1 MTGFTHRSR
10 RAAPRPYL
18 LTLALAAALPAQAQD
33 ATRQHGHQDEPLD
46 LKAVQVRAT
55 PLADTAENLTM
66 PVEIL
71 AGTRLDEA
79 KAGTL
84 GETVAKLPGVQSSNF
99 GPGVGR
105 PIIRGLDGAR
115 VQVLSDGLGSGDV
128 STLSVDHAVSVEPFL
143 ADQVEVLKGPATL
156 LYGSGAIGGAVNV
169 VDGRIPESL
178 AERPFEGRAELR
190 GASGNRERTGMLRLD
205 GNAGRFAFHFD
216 ALQRDTGD
224 YAIPGFAESA
234 ALMAEHGETPDP
246 DEAGRLPNSAVRT
259 DSAALGMS
267 WIGARGFVGGA
278 YSLFNTAYGIP
289 GGHAHGGHDDHDV
302 HGDDHDHDHDHDHDD
317 EDAHGHAGVRI
328 AMDQR
333 RSELRGGIDA
343 IGPFE
348 SLRLKLADTDYTHT
362 EFEGE
367 AVGTVFHNRSREAR
381 AELVHRPVA
390 GWKGAFGLQA
400 GKRDFDAIGAE
411 AFVPASRSHDTGL
424 FWIGKRAWGPL
435 QLDLGLRHDDNRID
449 VDNAATAAPDRHV
462 HTTSASAGIGWK
474 ASEAVHVSLGL
485 DHAQRAPGAE
495 ELYSRGLHVATGSHE
510 IGDAA
515 LGVETAHRAE
525 LGLHLHH
532 GPLEATLSA
541 WQVRYDDFIYLAG
554 TDAEVDGAQLRVWRQ
569 GDARFHGMEAKLG
582 WDIADNRS
590 GLWTLDA
597 FADVV
602 RARLADAAGSSAMLS
617 LAIPHGDHVDEVD
630 ARVATGGN
638 LPRIAPARIGASLR
652 WERDAWRASLGAV
665 RHARQ
670 DRVAAFE
677 SATPGYTLVD
687 AHLAWHR
694 DGEDGRAWEIFLDAR
709 NLTDREARP
718 HTSFLKDLVPLPGR
732 SVGFGVRAFF

>member
-1 MTGFTHRSR
+1 MSRSPHRIRPAS
-10 RAAPRPYL
+10 PRLHL
-18 LTLALAAALPAQAQD
+18 LALALAAALPAQAQD

-55 PLADTAENLTM
+55 PLAGTAEELTM

-84 GETVAKLPGVQSSNF
+84 GETVARLPGVQSSNF

-128 STLSVDHAVSVEPFL
+128 STLSVDHAVSIEPFL
-143 ADQVEVLKGPATL
+143 ADQIEVLKGPATL

-169 VDGRIPESL
+169 IDGRVPETL
-178 AERPFEGRAELR
+178 ADSPFEGRAELR
-190 GASGNRERTGMLRLD
+190 GASGNHERTGMLRLD
-205 GNAGRFAFHFD
+205 GNADRFAFHFD
-216 ALQRDTGD
+216 ALHRDSGD
-224 YAIPGFAESA
+224 YAIPGFPESA
-234 ALMAEHGETPDP
+234 ALLAEHGETLDP
-246 DEAGRLPNSAVRT
+246 DEAGRLSNSAVRT
-259 DSAALGMS
+259 SSAALGIS
-267 WIGARGFVGGA
+267 WIGARGFIGGA
-278 YSLFNTAYGIP
+278 YSLFNSAYGIP
-289 GGHAHGGHDDHDV
+289 GGHAHGGHDDHDA
-302 HGDDHDHDHDHDHDD
+302 HGHDDHDHDHGD
-317 EDAHGHAGVRI
+317 EDAHGHADVRI
-328 AMDQR
+328 VMDQR

-343 IGPFE
+343 IGPFD
-348 SLRLKLADTDYTHT
+348 SLRVKLADTDYTHT
-362 EFEGE
+362 EFEGDE
-367 AVGTVFHNRSREAR
+367 VGTVFHNRSREAR

-400 GKRDFDAIGAE
+400 SKRDFDAVGAE
-411 AFVPASRSHDTGL
+411 AFVPASRSRDTGL
-424 FWIGKRAWGPL
+424 FWIGKREWSTL

-449 VDNAATAAPDRHV
+449 VDNAVTAAPDRHV

-474 ASEAVHVSLGL
+474 VSEALHLSLGL
-485 DHAQRAPGAE
+485 DRAQRSPGAE
-495 ELYSRGLHVATGSHE
+495 ELYSRGLHVATGSYE
-510 IGDAA
+510 IGNAA

-541 WQVRYDDFIYLAG
+541 WQARYDDFIYLAG
-554 TDAEVDGAQLRVWRQ
+554 TDAAVDGAQLRVWRQ

-590 GLWTLDA
+590 GLWSLET

-602 RARLADAAGSSAMLS
+602 RARLANAAGSSEALT

-630 ARVATGGN
+630 AQVATGGN
-638 LPRIAPARIGASLR
+638 LPRIVPARVGASLR

-677 SATPGYTLVD
+677 RATPGYTLVD
-687 AHLAWHR
+687 AHIAWHR
-694 DGEDGRAWEIFLDAR
+694 DGEDGRAWEVFVDGS
-709 NLTDREARP
+709 NLTNREARP

-732 SVGFGVRAFF
+732 SIGFGVRAFF